1 MKKTILLFDMD
12 GVLVEPRRYR
22 ASLQSTMD
30 FFGKI
35 MGWDS
40 LYPGEKTIAWFEA
53 KGIISEWDIAP
64 IYIAWV
70 IESVLENHPELP
82 IPSDLLSFCEMT
94 KKARIP
100 KPENN
105 IEGIIGQLPSLK
117 KSGFTYC
124 DLLLFLIETG
134 PARLIFSRLAGTSLI
149 NSILQYSR
157 NVHQNIITR
166 VFQEVYLGQRT
177 FEDTFHLSAICFDQ
191 FTQHIVDYQLINPE
205 WNEKLKRF
213 NRGGTVEMAIMTARP
228 SAQDYPAGDGRIEFS
243 PEADIVVEQL
253 EWNRIPMIGLGQLQ
267 YAADQLGYTSVDLI
281 KPSPVHAL
289 GAIGAALS
297 KNLLESIEAGWNLIN
312 CIPTTFYDSFP
323 ELDIH
328 IFEDSPT
335 GIIGT
340 KKAVDLLDIQQI
352 PVHLTKWG
360 ISSDPNKIKELENL
374 GAHIV
379 PSVNEALEKIEVL
392 N

>member
-1 MKKTILLFDMD
+1 
-12 GVLVEPRRYR
+12 
-22 ASLQSTMD
+22 MD

-40 LYPGEKTIAWFEA
+40 LYPGENTIAWFES
-53 KGIISEWDIAP
+53 KGITSEWDIAP
-64 IYIAWV
+64 LYIAWIV
-70 IESVLENHPELP
+70 ETVLELHPELP
-82 IPSDLLSFCEMT
+82 IPPDLLSFCEMT
-94 KKARIP
+94 KKAKIP
-100 KPENN
+100 RPEKKV
-105 IEGIIGQLPSLK
+105 EEIIGQLPNLK

-134 PARLIFSRLAGTSLI
+134 PARLIFSRLAGTPLI
-149 NSILQYSR
+149 NTILQYSR

-191 FTQHIVDYQLINPE
+191 FTQHIVDYQLLKPE
-205 WNEKLKRF
+205 WNTKLKRL
-213 NRGGTVEMAIMTARP
+213 NKTGIVEMAIMTARP
-228 SAQDYPAGDGRIEFS
+228 SAHDYPAGDGRIEFS

-289 GAIGAALS
+289 GAIGTALS
-297 KNLLESIEAGWNLIN
+297 MNLLESIEAGWNLIN
-312 CIPTTFYDSFP
+312 NEPTTFYDSFP

-328 IFEDSPT
+328 VFEDSPT

-340 KKAVDLLDIQQI
+340 KKAVDLLDMQGIS
-352 PVHLTKWG
+352 VNLTKWG
-360 ISSDPNKIKELENL
+360 ISSNPNKLKELENL

-379 PSVNEALEKIEVL
+379 SSVNEALDKIEVL